1 MYIRNECFFGY
12 IPEKFRSKLI
22 ESYKTPYSTIE
33 YSQSF
38 YDEES
43 LNCFSISEAGILIHV
58 IIFTIDKKHKTVNI
72 LNRVFEIEPKYLIY
86 FSNFIFNSK
95 LQIDKIQV
103 NHLINPIIR
112 KQILPS
118 VCKSFDEDYILQL
131 PASNKEYLSCLSPNM
146 RRHSKNYI
154 SKIERTFG
162 SYDFH
167 IYEKTKATEEKIKRI
182 IEMNHLRMA
191 SKNIISGIDDNY
203 TNKIIKF
210 VRNFGFI
217 SVLEIND
224 KIVAGLISYSIKDN
238 YFVEELSSDPNFD
251 RFNVGH
257 TCLFLTIQEC
267 IERTGN
273 KFHLLWGNNPYKHRF
288 MAERV
293 QLFSVTVFRTNFI
306 KQKYKLKYKL
316 LSFFTLTMFFKLIK
330 RKIKKFFLKNN

>member
-43 LNCFSISEAGILIHV
+43 LNCFSICDASTLIHI
-58 IIFTIDKKHKTVNI
+58 IIFTIDKRHKTVNV

-86 FSNFIFNSK
+86 FSRFIFNSK
-95 LQIDKIQV
+95 LQIDKIRV
-103 NHLINPIIR
+103 NHLMNPINS
-112 KQILPS
+112 KQILPF
-118 VCKSFDEDYILQL
+118 VCKPFDEDYILKL
-131 PASNKEYLSCLSPNM
+131 PASNSEYLLSLSTNM

-154 SKIERTFG
+154 SKIEKTFG

-167 IYEKTKATEEKIKRI
+167 VYEKTNASEQKIKRI

-191 SKNIISGIDDNY
+191 SKNIISGLDDNY
-203 TNKIIKF
+203 TKKIIKF
-210 VRNFGFI
+210 VRDFGFI

-224 KIVAGLISYSIKDN
+224 QIVAGLISYSIQDN
-238 YFVEELSSDPNFD
+238 YFVEELSCEPLFD
-251 RFNVGH
+251 KFNVGH

-267 IERTGN
+267 IERKGN
-273 KFHLLWGNNPYKHRF
+273 EFHLLWGNNPYKHRF

-293 QLFSVTVFRTNFI
+293 QLFSVTVFRTNLI
-306 KQKYKLKYKL
+306 KQQYKLRYEIFPL
-316 LSFFTLTMFFKLIK
+316 LNFTIVIKMIK
-330 RKIKKFFLKNN
+330 RKIKKYIFNND